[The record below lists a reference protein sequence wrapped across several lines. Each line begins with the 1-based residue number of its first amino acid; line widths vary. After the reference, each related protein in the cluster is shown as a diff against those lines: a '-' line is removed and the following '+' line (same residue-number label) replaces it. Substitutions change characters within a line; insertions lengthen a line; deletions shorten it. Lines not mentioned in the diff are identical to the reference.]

1 MTIVEAAAP
10 VLSDPRADLSMLTG
24 TWLNTN
30 PESDG
35 IVKIEATVHDQQ
47 LLLNIHGSTEWGPIP
62 AAVYF
67 ERNDEGIE
75 QPFTAS
81 HDFGFMDVVLYGFLR
96 QGVLVL
102 LRFIRFND
110 GSARSNYFAKEFF
123 WKAERST

>member
-10 VLSDPRADLSMLTG
+10 LLSDPRADLSMLTG

-30 PESDG
+30 SASDG
-35 IVKIEATVHDQQ
+35 IVRIEATARGQQ
-47 LLLNIHGSTEWGPIP
+47 LWLNIHGPNEWAPIP

-123 WKAERST
+123 WKAE